1 MVPAHE
7 CFDARDVSARQP
19 NDGLI
24 LEYELTAFDCALEGG
39 GEIQPLERGGMQGRF
54 IQLVPVVV
62 QPRIHQHR
70 AIFARIEPESLNR
83 RHASLI
89 ENRPLAPGLASIG
102 GDQKKWIPR
111 RALQIPARNPSILKV
126 DELDLIENRALWWTN
141 ADSQ

>member
-54 IQLVPVVV
+54 IQLVPVLPLGLRGVHRYV
-62 QPRIHQHR
+62 RIAEQDTG
-70 AIFARIEPESLNR
+70 IGFARTDRDTDTR
-83 RHASLI
+83 RHDDVSTFQPHRRMQGQQDA
-89 ENRPLAPGLASIG
+89 AG
-102 GDQKKWIPR
+102 G
-111 RALQIPARNPSILKV
+111 V
-126 DELDLIENRALWWTN
+126 
-141 ADSQ
+141 